1 VRELWQ
7 KRIVGSF
14 QPHGIGREH
23 LAESDPAEPHRA
35 LFEKVPPRFVLKA
48 FELWIHGKNDRGF

>member
-1 VRELWQ
+1 
-7 KRIVGSF
+7 
-14 QPHGIGREH
+14 
-23 LAESDPAEPHRA
+23 